1 MTFVEHNNRK
11 KANHQVSTVPKKLLP
26 LSDSVGRSGSHDILL
41 GRRATQCRKRICE
54 WNKWKGHPDSLRA
67 DIESAYNA
75 QPSTVTEDSPA
86 VSPSGDLETVP
97 PTAWDMAI
105 GKSDVSNS
113 KDMYSILKDLKI
125 IAKETGCA
133 VMFIHH
139 TRKRVFERGESIQL
153 HHEPGCTC

>member
-1 MTFVEHNNRK
+1 MRMEQVERPPRQP
-11 KANHQVSTVPKKLLP
+11 A
-26 LSDSVGRSGSHDILL
+26 
-41 GRRATQCRKRICE
+41 CRHRE
-54 WNKWKGHPDSLRA
+54 RLQRP
-67 DIESAYNA
+67 A

-139 TRKRVFERGESIQL
+139 TRKRVFERGESIQELVLGSTAL
-153 HHEPGCTC
+153 HAWSDFIMNLAAPAEDSDLLRIRWATLNTT